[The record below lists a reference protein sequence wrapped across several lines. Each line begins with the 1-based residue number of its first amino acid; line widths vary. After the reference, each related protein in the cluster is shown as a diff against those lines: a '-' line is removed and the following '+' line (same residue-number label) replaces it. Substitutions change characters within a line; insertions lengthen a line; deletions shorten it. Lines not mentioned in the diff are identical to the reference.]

1 MSVIV
6 TAPYR
11 NPKAI
16 NSVPGDTSWHKVAN
30 FPPDPNVMIGR
41 FMVTSLA
48 SLTGGGS
55 GDGFWVQMNKKDT
68 APTDQTEATWVHGN
82 GQYMEFGGGINDLW
96 YKMKTSTDIL
106 SLTYER

>member
-1 MSVIV
+1 
-6 TAPYR
+6 
-11 NPKAI
+11 
-16 NSVPGDTSWHKVAN
+16 
-30 FPPDPNVMIGR
+30 
-41 FMVTSLA
+41 
-48 SLTGGGS
+48 
-55 GDGFWVQMNKKDT
+55 MNKKDT